1 MKTVAI
7 VVIVLVVLLV
17 IVLVVLAGRRNKR
30 RAALRDRF
38 GPEYDLAVKR
48 GKDRRAVEQ
57 RLEQLSKQR
66 DRLDIRDVPV
76 QEHVR
81 FAQEWDA
88 AQGRFVDDPGQ
99 AVADADGLLNSV
111 LRSRGYPVDSFD
123 DRAALVATDHQDVV
137 EGYRSAHD
145 TFAAHLQ
152 GGSTDTESLRKA
164 FLQYREVFGRL
175 NVPDGEVRDAADQP
189 AVGAAP
195 VRREVEA
202 APPAPSRPAHADPVA
217 TEPETGP
224 ATNEPATNEPARNE
238 RPANEPAANERP
250 ANEPATNERPANEP
264 AANERPANE
273 PATNERPASEPE
285 TVEGAVGDER
295 PPQRPIG
302 AHRADPRMI
311 APTMKTTVKI
321 TMKPEVTQGA
331 TPASS

>member
-17 IVLVVLAGRRNKR
+17 IVLAVLAGRRNKR
-30 RAALRDRF
+30 RAALRERF

-57 RLEQLSKQR
+57 RLEQLAQQR
-66 DRLDIRDVPV
+66 DRLDIRDVPA

-175 NVPDGEVRDAADQP
+175 NVPDGEVRRTRRATSLRSGPRPCAA
-189 AVGAAP
+189 
-195 VRREVEA
+195 R
-202 APPAPSRPAHADPVA
+202 SRPHRPRRSTAGGDRAGGD
-217 TEPETGP
+217 EPGPGRWRTSRRRTSRANEP
-224 ATNEPATNEPARNE
+224 ATSEPATPAAGERAGDERAAGDEPATNEAGSDRDDG
-238 RPANEPAANERP
+238 R
-250 ANEPATNERPANEP
+250 
-264 AANERPANE
+264 
-273 PATNERPASEPE
+273 
-285 TVEGAVGDER
+285 
-295 PPQRPIG
+295 
-302 AHRADPRMI
+302 
-311 APTMKTTVKI
+311 
-321 TMKPEVTQGA
+321 
-331 TPASS
+331 

>member
-17 IVLVVLAGRRNKR
+17 IVLAVLAGRRNKR
-30 RAALRDRF
+30 RAALRERF

-57 RLEQLSKQR
+57 RLEQLAQQR

-175 NVPDGEVRDAADQP
+175 NVPDGEVRDVADQP

-195 VRREVEA
+195 ERREVEA
-202 APPAPSRPAHADPVA
+202 APPATSRPAHADPVA
-217 TEPETGP
+217 TEPGTGP
-224 ATNEPATNEPARNE
+224 ATNEPATNEPAT
-238 RPANEPAANERP
+238 
-250 ANEPATNERPANEP
+250 NEPATNEPAT
-264 AANERPANE
+264 NE
-273 PATNERPASEPE
+273 PATNEPATSEPATSGPATSE
-285 TVEGAVGDER
+285 PATSEPAKEPQTVEGAVDDER

-302 AHRADPRMI
+302 AHRADP
-311 APTMKTTVKI
+311 A
-321 TMKPEVTQGA
+321 
-331 TPASS
+331 